1 MQFRIKK
8 WKRRDIILLLERLE
22 LYVSSGLPIDE
33 ALKISAEG
41 ISKRQ
46 KNDMEKVSG
55 AVSAGGLL
63 SYNLTKFIGISD
75 TTTGLIENGE
85 LSGDLSRALL
95 SARSLLEREDELLK
109 KCTSAMTYPVVIG
122 LFAVM
127 LTIGLVRGVMPQII
141 PMLKSLN
148 VSLPLLTRTTIAFS
162 DNLTMYGIQALLVGI
177 ICLIIFSV
185 AYKKIK
191 FVRKIF
197 QAVLMK
203 IPITGTLLRNYAV
216 VVFLRSCGSLIE
228 SGLPVTKAYEKT
240 VFAVS
245 FLPLKEVLLSDVSN
259 ISRGVSLGNIIS
271 NKNLPPYIAPLLH
284 AGEISG
290 TLGTS
295 LLRAATILDRDIE
308 HSLRRLT
315 SLIEPIMM
323 AGMGCVV
330 GAIAL
335 SIMMPI
341 YNISKVLQR

>member
-1 MQFRIKK
+1 MRFRIKK
-8 WKRRDIILLLERLE
+8 WKRREIILFLERLE
-22 LYVSSGLPIDE
+22 LYVSSGLPIDD

-41 ISKRQ
+41 ISKKQ
-46 KNDMEKVSG
+46 KNDLKEVSK

-63 SYNLTKFIGISD
+63 SLNLTKFIGISD

-95 SARSLLEREDELLK
+95 SAKSLLEREDELLK
-109 KCTSAMTYPVVIG
+109 KCTSAMVYPIVIG
-122 LFAVM
+122 LFAVI

-162 DNLTMYGIQALLVGI
+162 DSLTMYGIQALLIGI
-177 ICLIIFSV
+177 ICLIILSV

-191 FVRKIF
+191 FVRKVF
-197 QAVLMK
+197 QTVLIK
-203 IPITGTLLRNYAV
+203 IPIVGALLRNYAV

-228 SGLPVTKAYEKT
+228 SGLPVTKSYART
-240 VFAVS
+240 VKAIS
-245 FLPLKEVLLSDVSN
+245 LLPFKDILSSDIDN
-259 ISRGVSLGNIIS
+259 ISRGISLGNIIS
-271 NKNLPPYIAPLLH
+271 NKKMPPYIAPLLH

-295 LLRAATILDRDIE
+295 LLRAATILDKDIE